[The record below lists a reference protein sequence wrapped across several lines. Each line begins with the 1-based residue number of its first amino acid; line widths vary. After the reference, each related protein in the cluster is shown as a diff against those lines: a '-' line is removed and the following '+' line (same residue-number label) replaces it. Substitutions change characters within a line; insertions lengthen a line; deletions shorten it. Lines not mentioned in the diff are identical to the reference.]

1 LWLRA
6 LWYVVFDLGVSAF
19 DFAIALFDVMLAV
32 FDFLE
37 DGDLNLK
44 EYSMRQLAP

>member
-1 LWLRA
+1 
-6 LWYVVFDLGVSAF
+6 VEFELGISAF
-19 DFAIALFDVMLAV
+19 DLWIAGFDFMLAV

>member
-6 LWYVVFDLGVSAF
+6 LWYVVFDLGVAVFDLWIAGF
-19 DFAIALFDVMLAV
+19 DFMLAV
-32 FDFLE
+32 FDFFE
-37 DGDLNLK
+37 EGDLNLK

>member
-1 LWLRA
+1 
-6 LWYVVFDLGVSAF
+6 VEFDLGVSAF
-19 DFAIALFDVMLAV
+19 DLWIAGFDFMLAV

>member
-6 LWYVVFDLGVSAF
+6 LWYVVFDLGV
-19 DFAIALFDVMLAV
+19 AV
-32 FDFLE
+32 FDFAVGLL
-37 DGDLNLK
+37 DFMLAGDLILK